1 MFHTK
6 DIDIC
11 SMYIYNQFNFFFF
24 VKFSHFSTV
33 IIAAAAAAAAAG
45 HPETPEAYCLRIRWV
60 SGNLCSPDSFGIR
73 QFTILE
79 VLCVPPS
86 QRSYL

>member
-11 SMYIYNQFNFFFF
+11 SMYIYNQFNFFF

-33 IIAAAAAAAAAG
+33 IIAAAAAAAG
-45 HPETPEAYCLRIRWV
+45 HPETPEAYCLRIPLV
-60 SGNLCSPDSFGIR
+60 SGNLGSPDSFGIR
-73 QFTILE
+73 QFTILK
-79 VLCVPPS
+79 VHCVPPS

>member
-11 SMYIYNQFNFFFF
+11 SMYIYNQFNFFF

-33 IIAAAAAAAAAG
+33 IIAAAAG

-60 SGNLCSPDSFGIR
+60 SGNLGSPDSFGIR

-79 VLCVPPS
+79 VHCVPPS

>member
-6 DIDIC
+6 DI
-11 SMYIYNQFNFFFF
+11 YIYVQCTLIINSIFFF

-33 IIAAAAAAAAAG
+33 IIAAAAAAAG

-60 SGNLCSPDSFGIR
+60 SGNLGSPDSFGIR

-79 VLCVPPS
+79 VHCVPPS

>member
-24 VKFSHFSTV
+24 CKVQSLFYCHYRRRHIQRLRKRIVSGYVGF
-33 IIAAAAAAAAAG
+33 
-45 HPETPEAYCLRIRWV
+45 PEICVLRIR
-60 SGNLCSPDSFGIR
+60 SELDNSLF
-73 QFTILE
+73 
-79 VLCVPPS
+79 
-86 QRSYL
+86 

>member
-1 MFHTK
+1 MSHTK
-6 DIDIC
+6 DKDIC
-11 SMYIYNQFNFFFF
+11 SMYIYNQFNFFF

-33 IIAAAAAAAAAG
+33 IIAAAAAAG

-79 VLCVPPS
+79 VHCVPPS

>member
-11 SMYIYNQFNFFFF
+11 SMYIYNQFNFFF

-33 IIAAAAAAAAAG
+33 IIAAAAAG

-60 SGNLCSPDSFGIR
+60 SGNLGSPDSFGIR
-73 QFTILE
+73 QFTFLE
-79 VLCVPPS
+79 VHCVPPS

>member
-6 DIDIC
+6 DRDIC
-11 SMYIYNQFNFFFF
+11 SMYIYNQFNFFF

-33 IIAAAAAAAAAG
+33 IIAAAAAG

-60 SGNLCSPDSFGIR
+60 SGNLGAPDSFGIR
-73 QFTILE
+73 QFTILK
-79 VLCVPPS
+79 VHCVPPS

>member
-1 MFHTK
+1 MFNVHLK
-6 DIDIC
+6 SI
-11 SMYIYNQFNFFFF
+11 QFFFFF

-33 IIAAAAAAAAAG
+33 IIAAAAAAG

-60 SGNLCSPDSFGIR
+60 SGNLGSPDSFGIR

-79 VLCVPPS
+79 VHCVPPS

>member
-11 SMYIYNQFNFFFF
+11 SMYIYNQFNFFF

-33 IIAAAAAAAAAG
+33 IIAAAAAG

-60 SGNLCSPDSFGIR
+60 SGNLGSPDSFGIR
-73 QFTILE
+73 QFTILK
-79 VLCVPPS
+79 VHCVPPS

>member
-11 SMYIYNQFNFFFF
+11 SMYIYNQFNFFL

-33 IIAAAAAAAAAG
+33 IIAAAAAAAAG

-79 VLCVPPS
+79 VHCVPPS

>member
-1 MFHTK
+1 
-6 DIDIC
+6 
-11 SMYIYNQFNFFFF
+11 MYIYNQFNFFFFF

-33 IIAAAAAAAAAG
+33 IIAAAAAAAG

-79 VLCVPPS
+79 VHCVPPS

>member
-1 MFHTK
+1 MFNTK
-6 DIDIC
+6 DRDIC
-11 SMYIYNQFNFFFF
+11 SMYIYNQFNFFF

-33 IIAAAAAAAAAG
+33 IIAAAAAG

-60 SGNLCSPDSFGIR
+60 SGNLGSPDSFGIR

-79 VLCVPPS
+79 VHCVPPS